1 MSTLGYFAVSFA
13 IVVGSIGPVIAIG
26 KIGSQ
31 SLISMSKNPE
41 AADKLQTAMIMA
53 IAFAEAV
60 AIYCLVIALVIK
72 FTWFGVKE
80 RVWPVGKVVIL
91 SNTWNIKA

>member
-1 MSTLGYFAVSFA
+1 MGILGYFAVSAA
-13 IVVGSIGPVIAIG
+13 IVIGSIAPVIAIR
-26 KIGSQ
+26 KIACQ
-31 SLISMSKNPE
+31 SLIAMSKNPE

-72 FTWFGVKE
+72 FT
-80 RVWPVGKVVIL
+80 
-91 SNTWNIKA
+91 